1 MENPNI
7 NTLTGEE
14 KIEPEKPKFQK
25 SDFTI
30 SLDSMGDGFEIFIQ
44 KSADA
49 LFGLGKKIKN
59 FFATEKAK
67 ARSATKVIKPIKFR
81 RKTPAERQL
90 ELSKKIYR
98 EHRKLEKQ
106 LEKMDAS
113 LAKTHELAGQI
124 KEDTSKIKLD
134 IEAVSV
140 ILEYQMDRIDDVEDY
155 MKENLGSDWLQIK
168 HFWLEYKEG
177 DMTRGDFTKAAL
189 KKLGKSFLGIFVN
202 TVS

>member
-1 MENPNI
+1 MESPNI
-7 NTLTGEE
+7 NTPTSEE
-14 KIEPEKPKFQK
+14 KIEPKKPIFKK

-30 SLDSMGDGFEIFIQ
+30 KVNSIGDGFEIFVQ

-67 ARSATKVIKPIKFR
+67 ARSHTKVVKPIKFR

-98 EHRKLEKQ
+98 EHRKLEKH
-106 LEKMDAS
+106 LEKIDES
-113 LAKTHELAGQI
+113 LSKTHELASQI

-140 ILEYQMDRIDDVEDY
+140 ILEYQMDRIDDVENY
-155 MKENLGSDWLQIK
+155 MKEHLGTDWLQIK
-168 HFWLEYKEG
+168 NLWSEYKEG
-177 DMTRGDFTKAAL
+177 DMTRGEFTKAAL

>member
-7 NTLTGEE
+7 PNLIDEE
-14 KIEPEKPKFQK
+14 KIEFEKPKFQK

-44 KSADA
+44 NSADT

-59 FFATEKAK
+59 FFVTEKAK
-67 ARSATKVIKPIKFR
+67 ARSATKVVKPIKFR

-124 KEDTSKIKLD
+124 KEDTSRIKLD

-140 ILEYQMDRIDDVEDY
+140 ILEFQMDKIDDVEDY
-155 MKENLGSDWLQIK
+155 MKKNLGSDWLQIK
-168 HFWLEYKEG
+168 HLWSEYKEG
-177 DMTRGDFTKAAL
+177 DMTRGDFTKVAL

-202 TVS
+202 TV